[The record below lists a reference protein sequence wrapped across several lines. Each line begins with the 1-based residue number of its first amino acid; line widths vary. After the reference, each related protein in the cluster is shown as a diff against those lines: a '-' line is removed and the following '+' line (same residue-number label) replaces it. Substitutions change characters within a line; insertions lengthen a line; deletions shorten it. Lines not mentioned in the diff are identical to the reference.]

1 MTDTNHI
8 SAPISIPA
16 ALQEQPIPHTPPA
29 PQPGSPAGS
38 AARSGPVLVSN
49 KSFMVAWLFALL
61 LGMFAVDR
69 FYLGK
74 VGTGLLKLFTFGGL
88 GVWVL
93 VDLILVVTGAQRD
106 KQGRVLA
113 GYDQNK
119 KIAWIVSAAVIGLS
133 MLISGVNAAANP
145 QDATSA
151 AVAPVAAADS
161 IETTEP
167 KAVETTAPV
176 EEAAPVEE
184 TKAPEPVAPAVPA
197 EYSSALVKATSYSN
211 VMNMSKAGVYG
222 QLTSEYGEQFS
233 PEAAQY
239 GVDNV
244 QADWNANA
252 LAKAKS
258 YQETMSMSPESI
270 REQLTSEYGEQFTVE
285 EADFAIQH
293 LND

>member
-1 MTDTNHI
+1 M
-8 SAPISIPA
+8 
-16 ALQEQPIPHTPPA
+16 
-29 PQPGSPAGS
+29 
-38 AARSGPVLVSN
+38 LVSN
-49 KSFMVAWLFALL
+49 KSFVVTWLFALL
-61 LGMFAVDR
+61 LGIFAVDR

-93 VDLILVVTGAQRD
+93 VDLILVLTGAQRD
-106 KQGRVLA
+106 KQGRTLA

-119 KIAWIVSAAVIGLS
+119 KIAWIVSAVVIALS

-145 QDATSA
+145 TDATSA

-161 IETTEP
+161 AEMTEP
-167 KAVETTAPV
+167 KAVETTAP
-176 EEAAPVEE
+176 EAAPVEE

-197 EYSSALVKATSYSN
+197 EYSSALVKATSYSKN
-211 VMNMSKAGVYG
+211 MNMSKSGLYG
-222 QLTSEYGEQFS
+222 QLTSEYGERFS

-258 YQETMSMSPESI
+258 YQENMAMSPESI
-270 REQLTSEYGEQFTVE
+270 REQLTSEYGEQFTAE

>member
-8 SAPISIPA
+8 SAPTGIPA
-16 ALQEQPIPHTPPA
+16 TQQEQPIPLTPPA

-38 AARSGPVLVSN
+38 AARSGPMLVSN
-49 KSFMVAWLFALL
+49 KSFVVTWLFALL
-61 LGMFAVDR
+61 LGIFAVDR

-93 VDLILVVTGAQRD
+93 VDLILVLTGAQRD
-106 KQGRVLA
+106 KQGRTLA

-119 KIAWIVSAAVIGLS
+119 KIAWIVSAVVIALS

-145 QDATSA
+145 TDATSA

-161 IETTEP
+161 AEMTEP
-167 KAVETTAPV
+167 KAVETTAP
-176 EEAAPVEE
+176 EAAPVEE

-197 EYSSALVKATSYSN
+197 EYSSALVKATSYSKN
-211 VMNMSKAGVYG
+211 MNMSKSGLYG
-222 QLTSEYGEQFS
+222 QLTSEYGERFS

-258 YQETMSMSPESI
+258 YQENMAMSPESI
-270 REQLTSEYGEQFTVE
+270 REQLTSEYGEQFTAE